1 VDVKAYKEGFAS
13 TAAYTKL
20 TTVLNAEDKAAMEAF
35 KENGAQ
41 GPDSP
46 FEKIFEPGEIPAFT
60 EPGTYYLAVYFDAE
74 NYEMTDIEYFTFE
87 LTAPAPETGDTFNLG
102 LWLAVAALT
111 AAAGIVLVLR
121 RKEQA

>member
-1 VDVKAYKEGFAS
+1 
-13 TAAYTKL
+13 
-20 TTVLNAEDKAAMEAF
+20 MEAF
-35 KENGAQ
+35 KQNGAQ

-46 FEKIFEPGEIPAFT
+46 FEKIFERGEIPAFT
-60 EPGTYYLAVYFDAE
+60 EPGTYYLAVYFEGE
-74 NYEMTDIEYFTFE
+74 NYVMTDIEYFTFE
-87 LTAPAPETGDTFNLG
+87 LTEPAPETGDTFQLG